1 MTKTDYTQ
9 GRYDMITEME
19 DALNRAIKAN
29 HGAKT
34 MIDTIGAFNSIVAS
48 IHMMKQ
54 EAKEELKKIALN
66 EHLSR
71 NTPLQQ
77 VHHVGSAED
86 FMILVQQV
94 TKGGHN

>member
-1 MTKTDYTQ
+1 MTKTDYVQ
-9 GRYDMITEME
+9 GRYDMVKEME
-19 DALNRAIKAN
+19 EALNNAIKLN

-34 MIDTIGAFNSIVAS
+34 TVDTINAFNAIISS
-48 IHMMKQ
+48 IHIMKYDT
-54 EAKEELKKIALN
+54 KEELKKTALN